1 MDNMNGKVLKEGYTF
16 DDVLLVPAFSKVVP
30 AAVDLKTRLTQKI
43 ILNIPVASAAMD
55 TVTEELMA
63 RKLALLGGIGF
74 IHKNLDIE
82 TQAAMVKAVKE
93 FKIPKEYEN
102 ACVDQVGRLI
112 VGAAVGVGA
121 NSLER
126 VKALVTAGVDIV
138 AVDSAHGHSLGVMNT
153 VKEIRQAF
161 PDLDIVG
168 GNVVTAQAAIDLI
181 YSGATCIKV
190 GVGPGSI
197 CTTRVVS
204 GVGVPQLTAINDVWQ
219 VARTYKIGIIADGGI
234 KLSGD
239 IVKAIAAGADVVML
253 GGLLAGSEES
263 PGEVFEIDGVKVKS
277 YEGMGSLSAMQRGSS
292 DRYFQGGQSDLNK
305 LVPEGIE
312 ATIPYRGSI
321 DHVLYQMMGGLR
333 SGMGYCGCKNIR
345 KLKDNAHFIKI
356 TNAGLHESHPHD
368 VQNVQE
374 APNYNVR

>member
-82 TQAAMVKAVKE
+82 TQATMVKAVKE

>member
-82 TQAAMVKAVKE
+82 TQATMVKAVKE

-263 PGEVFEIDGVKVKS
+263 PGKVFEIDGVKVKS